1 MCFRRRSKAQLR
13 ACPCN
18 ESINISEVD
27 LRNEEV
33 DFSLEWQQAFPNS
46 VEENGEG
53 VKLMTSALEYKSW
66 PWQNKDLM
74 TPLFDCSK
82 TSE

>member
-13 ACPCN
+13 AFPCN

-53 VKLMTSALEYKSW
+53 VKLMTSALE
-66 PWQNKDLM
+66 
-74 TPLFDCSK
+74 C
-82 TSE
+82 